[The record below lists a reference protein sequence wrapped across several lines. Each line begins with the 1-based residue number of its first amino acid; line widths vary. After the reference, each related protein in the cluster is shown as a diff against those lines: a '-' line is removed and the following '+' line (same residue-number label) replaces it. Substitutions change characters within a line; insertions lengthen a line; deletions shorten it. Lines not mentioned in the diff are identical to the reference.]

1 MQPIRYLSLA
11 VAATFATL
19 SSTGA
24 QAQSYPNRTVTLV
37 APSTPGSTPDVL
49 ARLVAQRLTQTWG
62 QSVVVINKSGAGGD
76 IGSDSVVRAESDGY
90 TVLLGTIALTVNP
103 HFQKKRQFEL
113 SQLMPVSLIASAP
126 DLLVVHPSFKVKT
139 VKDLVAYLR
148 DVPST
153 PAAHAGLG
161 TTPQL
166 SLAMF
171 ALDTKAQFVTVPY
184 QGGGAAQLGIL
195 SNQIP
200 FMFSTSVGV
209 LPHVRSGKL
218 NAIAVTSKQR
228 LAAAP
233 DVPTMAESGVPGFDL
248 SAWFGLFVPA
258 KTPQPI
264 VDKIAQTAKSIVES
278 AEFSEKLKEMG
289 AEPSYMSPPQFKEYV
304 AAENTK
310 WGRLVEAAQLRT
322 D

>member
-11 VAATFATL
+11 VAATFAAFST
-19 SSTGA
+19 TGA
-24 QAQSYPNRTVTLV
+24 QAQTYPTRTVTLV

-49 ARLVAQRLTQTWG
+49 ARLVAQRLTQVWG
-62 QSVVVINKSGAGGD
+62 QSVVVINKAGAGGD
-76 IGSDSVVRAESDGY
+76 IGADSVVRAEADGY
-90 TVLLGTIALTVNP
+90 TVLLGHIALTVNP

-113 SQLMPVSLIASAP
+113 NQLTPVSLIANAP
-126 DLLVVHPSFKVKT
+126 DLLVVHPSFKVNN
-139 VKDLVAYLR
+139 VKELVAHLKQN
-148 DVPST
+148 PST
-153 PAAHAGLG
+153 PAGHAGSG

-171 ALDTKAQFVTVPY
+171 ALDTKAPFVTVPY

-218 NAIAVTSKQR
+218 HAIAVTSKQR

-233 DVPTMAESGVPGFDL
+233 DVPTMAESGLPGFDL

-264 VDKIAQTAKSIVES
+264 VDKIAQTAKTIVES
-278 AEFSEKLKEMG
+278 PEFSEKLKEMG
-289 AEPSYMSPPQFKEYV
+289 AESSYMPPQQFKDYV

-310 WGRLVEAAQLRT
+310 WGRLVEAAGLRT